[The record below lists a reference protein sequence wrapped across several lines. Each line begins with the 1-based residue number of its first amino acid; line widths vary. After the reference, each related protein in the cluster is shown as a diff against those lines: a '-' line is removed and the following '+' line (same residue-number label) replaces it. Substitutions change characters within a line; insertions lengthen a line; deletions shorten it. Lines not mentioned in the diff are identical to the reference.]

1 MDICLLH
8 LNFLSGKLLLFQP
21 LYLVLETRMTLK
33 THTHTHTTF
42 NLILEYS
49 W

>member
-8 LNFLSGKLLLFQP
+8 LNFLSGKLLLLFQT
-21 LYLVLETRMTLK
+21 LYLVLEARVTLK
-33 THTHTHTTF
+33 KNKTF

>member
-8 LNFLSGKLLLFQP
+8 LNFLSGKLLLLFQP

-33 THTHTHTTF
+33 KKKTHNF
-42 NLILEYS
+42 
-49 W
+49 

>member
-21 LYLVLETRMTLK
+21 LYLVLEARVTLK
-33 THTHTHTTF
+33 KKKTF